1 MQRVSSHINNRKVS
15 GFTLLELVFVLSMI
29 AVLVTWVTVSISTV
43 ETEDKL
49 REAAGSIELLA
60 QRGLNVAITQQ
71 RSYELSI
78 TANMVSL
85 APKYVLDSESVGW
98 VDQNEL
104 GEDEVSRKFDD
115 VVANEPMSTDV
126 LYEIK
131 RWQSSEWL
139 TLEKDKQIVLGLSP
153 LGLIEPISIRCSI
166 GSSCIMHQL
175 HPLTA
180 GIRDEEMS
188 IEKE

>member
-166 GSSCIMHQL
+166 GSSWIMHQL